1 MPNRTKS
8 NSTNN
13 KRDDKVLLED
23 ILGSIELIEEYIKD
37 VSREEFMS
45 SIMYLDLMVRRLE
58 VIGEAANNISEELK
72 EKYSDIPW
80 HEISGMRN
88 KLIHEYFGVDKDL
101 VWETVKKDIPIFKK
115 NVQELLKDY
124 TL

>member
-13 KRDDKVLLED
+13 KRNDKVLLED
-23 ILGSIELIEEYIKD
+23 ILESIGLMEEYIKD
-37 VSREEFMS
+37 VSREDFMS
-45 SIMYLDLMVRRLE
+45 STMYLDLMVRRLE
-58 VIGEAANNISEELK
+58 VIGEATSNISEELK
-72 EKYSDIPW
+72 EKHSDIPW

-101 VWETVKKDIPIFKK
+101 VWDTVKQDIPEFKK
-115 NVQELLKDY
+115 NIQEILKEY
-124 TL
+124 N